1 MKAGT
6 RVRFVGKD
14 DVYPADQSR
23 EGTVG
28 VVTAGIPYGNTD
40 GTYVYYRP
48 DTWQGLGGAITRQD
62 QLAVEHSQKSQEA
75 VHAKTI

>member
-23 EGTVG
+23 ERTVG
-28 VVTAGIPYGNTD
+28 EVRGIAYFNDESAKPYVF
-40 GTYVYYRP
+40 YHP
-48 DTWQGLGGAITRQD
+48 DNWREPLVAITRQD
-62 QLAVEHSQKSQEA
+62 QLAVESDCR
-75 VHAKTI
+75 